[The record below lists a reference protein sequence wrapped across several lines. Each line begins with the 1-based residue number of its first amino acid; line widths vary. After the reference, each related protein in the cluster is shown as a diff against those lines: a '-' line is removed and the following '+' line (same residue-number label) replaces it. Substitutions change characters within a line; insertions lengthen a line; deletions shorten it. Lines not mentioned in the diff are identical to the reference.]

1 MNDSVHI
8 VCPNCGAVN
17 RMPRERLN
25 NKPSC
30 GRCHSALFNA
40 KPVTLNERGFKTHLE
55 RSDIPLV
62 VDFWAPWCGPCHAMA
77 SAFEAAAKQ
86 LEPHVRLAK
95 IDTEQ
100 ETALAASY
108 NIRSIPTLAVFRGGR
123 EIARQAGAMSP
134 AQLVNWIRKT
144 TA

>member
-1 MNDSVHI
+1 
-8 VCPNCGAVN
+8 
-17 RMPRERLN
+17 
-25 NKPSC
+25 
-30 GRCHSALFNA
+30 
-40 KPVTLNERGFKTHLE
+40 
-55 RSDIPLV
+55 

-77 SAFEAAAKQ
+77 PAFEAAAKQ

-123 EIARQAGAMSP
+123 EIARQAGAMPP

>member
-17 RMPRERLN
+17 RMPRERLR

-30 GRCHSALFNA
+30 GRCHSTLFNA
-40 KPVTLNERGFKTHLE
+40 KPVALHERSFKTYLE

-77 SAFEAAAKQ
+77 PAFETAAKQ

-108 NIRSIPTLAVFRGGR
+108 NIRSIPTLAVFRSGR
-123 EIARQAGAMSP
+123 EIARQAGAMPP
-134 AQLVNWIRKT
+134 AQLVNWIHQAT
-144 TA
+144 T